1 MIRLEDA
8 ALAYRRRIGLHPTT
22 LAFGPGLLTV
32 IAGPN
37 GAGKSTLLKL
47 ATGEIAPTSGRVLLD
62 GDDMARLS
70 PAAIARRRAVL
81 PQSSALSFPFTVAEV
96 VRLGLDAGGRGGGP
110 AAVSQALARVELVD
124 FGARFY
130 GELSGGE
137 QQRVHLARV
146 LCQAGTPAVSEPARL
161 LFLDEPISSL
171 DIRHQIAVL
180 RIARDFARAGGGVV
194 AVLHD
199 LNLAAG
205 FADRLVVL
213 AEGAVVADG
222 PPEHV
227 LTDALVASVFR
238 LDLRVGA
245 LPPSHIPFIL
255 PQTAALPEDPHGHA
269 ARP

>member
-1 MIRLEDA
+1 MIRLDDA
-8 ALAYRRRIGLHPTT
+8 VLAYRGRIALHPTA
-22 LAFGPGLLTV
+22 LAFAAGELTV

-47 ATGEIAPTSGRVLLD
+47 ATGEIAPSSGRVWLD
-62 GDDMARLS
+62 GADMARLS

-96 VRLGLDAGGRGGGP
+96 VRLGLDAGGRGGDA
-110 AAVSQALARVELVD
+110 AAVSQALARVELLG
-124 FGARFY
+124 FGARVY

-146 LCQAGTPAVSEPARL
+146 LCQAGTPITGEPACF

-180 RIARDFARAGGGVV
+180 RIAREFARAGGGVV

-213 AEGAVVADG
+213 AQGAVVADG
-222 PPEHV
+222 PPASV

-245 LPPSHIPFIL
+245 LPPAHIPFIL
-255 PQTAALPEDPHGHA
+255 PQTAALAEDPDGHA
-269 ARP
+269 ARS